1 MDKKNFETLENKIKL
16 KFVHRNSLMN
26 IFIHRSYLNEHKK
39 YHLPSNE
46 QLEFL
51 GDSVLS
57 LITSYYLFIKY
68 PKLQEGDYTDI
79 KAAIVRT
86 ESLAEAADHLNLGEY
101 LYLSRGQDQEGGR
114 KNVNIL
120 ADCFEALI
128 AGIFLEFGFKKAYQ
142 FVLDYLYTNKLDHI
156 VDNKLYLSPKS
167 RLQEHAQAHF
177 KVIPTYQVEEQMGPE
192 HKRIFRV
199 IVSIKGKKLG
209 LGTGHSKKEAEEA
222 AAKKALE
229 KLKTIL

>member
-1 MDKKNFETLENKIKL
+1 MDSKNFEPLESKIKL
-16 KFVHRNSLMN
+16 KFAHRDLLMN

-79 KAAIVRT
+79 KASIVRT
-86 ESLAEAADHLNLGEY
+86 ESLAEAGSALNLGEY

-114 KNVNIL
+114 KNINIL

-128 AGIFLEFGFKKAYQ
+128 AGVFLEFGFKKAYQ
-142 FVLDYLYTNKLDHI
+142 FVLDYLFASKLDYI
-156 VDNKLYLSPKS
+156 VKNKLYLSPKS

-177 KVIPTYQVEEQMGPE
+177 KVIPSYQVEEQKGPE

-199 IVSIKGKKLG
+199 IVSIKGKRLG
-209 LGTGHSKKEAEEA
+209 LGVGHSKKVAEEA

-229 KLKTIL
+229 KIRSML

>member
-1 MDKKNFETLENKIKL
+1 MDKINFEPLENKIKL
-16 KFVHRNSLMN
+16 KFVHRDLLMN
-26 IFIHRSYLNEHKK
+26 IFIHRSYLNEHKN

-86 ESLAEAADHLNLGEY
+86 ESLAEAADNLSLGKY

-114 KNVNIL
+114 TNVNIM

-142 FVLDYLYTNKLDHI
+142 FVLDYLYTDKLDHI
-156 VDNKLYLSPKS
+156 IKNKLYLSPKS
-167 RLQEHAQAHF
+167 RLQEHAQAYS
-177 KVIPTYQVEEQMGPE
+177 KVIPTYQVEEQKGPE
-192 HKRIFRV
+192 HKRTFRV

-209 LGTGHSKKEAEEA
+209 LGIGHSKKEAEEA

-229 KLKTIL
+229 KVRSML